1 MGNEKG
7 NAGGQS
13 AVFSLLLTIIS
24 IIIAEAY
31 LSNTKLATEKSPLRF
46 SSLVSGF
53 MQSKK

>member
-13 AVFSLLLTIIS
+13 AIASLLLTIIS

-31 LSNTKLATEKSPLRF
+31 LSNTKLATEKSL
-46 SSLVSGF
+46 SL
-53 MQSKK
+53 